1 MFTRVVSIYTSFRL
15 LNIAE
20 VRGQE
25 IQEES
30 LRFVKKIVDTQIEG
44 D

>member
-1 MFTRVVSIYTSFRL
+1 MFTRVVSIYMSFRL

-25 IQEES
+25 IQ
-30 LRFVKKIVDTQIEG
+30 
-44 D
+44 

>member
-1 MFTRVVSIYTSFRL
+1 MFTRVVSIYMSFRL

-30 LRFVKKIVDTQIEG
+30 LRFAKKMVDTQFEG
-44 D
+44 A